1 MYTQTLVEKSIQH
14 GQSLV
19 HSLELAGLDPKAA
32 LWYFNPEL
40 EAWKLMI
47 MLPVMDSGDHQYAYK
62 LVERVRMDT
71 QPQVAIPL
79 NDIVL
84 QSTQSP
90 LIAVV
95 RRTVKSQP
103 TGEREGFHYIGAT
116 VNTQFI
122 GDVYIYKV

>member
-1 MYTQTLVEKSIQH
+1 MSTQTLVERSIQDGRH
-14 GQSLV
+14 LV
-19 HSLELAGLDPKAA
+19 DALEKTGLNPKAA

-40 EAWKLMI
+40 ETWKLMI
-47 MLPVMDSGDHQYAYK
+47 MLPLMDSGNHQYAYK
-62 LVERVRMDT
+62 LVERARMNT

-95 RRTVKSQP
+95 RRAVKSLP
-103 TGEREGFHYIGAT
+103 ASATEGFHYIGAT

-122 GDVYIYKV
+122 GDVYIYQV